1 MFEAIKR
8 LLVVCGMINFIK
20 VEGDSISCDTESIY
34 DLRITVFHSMSID
47 GNKEGFVVH
56 MTTIDDNATFCLPK
70 DHTWGQWDTFARDV
84 KDWIKDNYNQ
94 AQEDGIDD

>member
-8 LLVVCGMINFIK
+8 LLVVCGLVQFIK
-20 VEGDSISCDTESIY
+20 VVGDSMNVDTNSHY
-34 DLRITVFHSMSID
+34 SLRITVYPSDSIEGSM
-47 GNKEGFVVH
+47 EGYVVH
-56 MTTIDDNATFCLPK
+56 MTTIDDKATFALPK
-70 DHTWGQWDTFARDV
+70 DHTWGEWDTFARDV